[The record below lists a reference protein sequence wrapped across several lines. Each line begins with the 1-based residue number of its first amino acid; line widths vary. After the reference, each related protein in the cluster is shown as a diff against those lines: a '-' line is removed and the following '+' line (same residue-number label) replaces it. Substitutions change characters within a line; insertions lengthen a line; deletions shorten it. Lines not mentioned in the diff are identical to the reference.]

1 LKTNQDSYIAAPNI
15 LQLKYF
21 HYFGVADGHGEW
33 GHLVSNLIKQKMP
46 ETLQSELNINFK
58 AYHLE
63 LQK

>member
-1 LKTNQDSYIAAPNI
+1 MKNLVGLSLQRYI

-58 AYHLE
+58 AYH
-63 LQK
+63 